1 MVKLCAP
8 ALSYIAFSLTQVVID
23 TFKGLYNTA
32 FFKFI
37 VMIIITFLLNALC
50 QSGMSIIS
58 WIIVFIPFI
67 FMSVIVTILLY
78 VFGLDAATGTLN
90 FKCDTCDETSE
101 QTGNLIYSS
110 ETYKKKNLKHNPV
123 KTNSVKHNPV
133 KHNLVKQKQKQKHN
147 NYVDTSYAETPAEE
161 TNNYSFAPGGSS
173 DPQYESFL
181 I

>member
-8 ALSYIAFSLTQVVID
+8 ALIYIAFSLTQVVID

-37 VMIIITFLLNALC
+37 VMIIITILLNALC

-67 FMSVIVTILLY
+67 FMSVIVAILLY

-90 FKCDTCDETSE
+90 FKCTQPTTTSE

-110 ETYKKKNLKHNPV
+110 DTYKKPA
-123 KTNSVKHNPV
+123 TNTTVKHV
-133 KHNLVKQKQKQKHN
+133 
-147 NYVDTSYAETPAEE
+147 YVDTSYGETPAEE
-161 TNNYSFAPGGSS
+161 TNSYSFAPPGSS
-173 DPQYESFL
+173 DPQYESFENND
-181 I
+181 